1 MYPYEKH
8 TAPYLFSQTGVT
20 PVCFKTIAS
29 CIIIQCK
36 ITAALRMRKYLKV
49 GIFHVG
55 APGSAP
61 AVVHFVHFS
70 KNIVKL
76 AD

>member
-8 TAPYLFSQTGVT
+8 TASYLFSQTGVT

-29 CIIIQCK
+29 CIIIRCK

-49 GIFHVG
+49 GIFHCG
-55 APGSAP
+55 SIGSAP
-61 AVVHFVHFS
+61 MAGHFS